1 MPHARD
7 VSGDFA
13 GWKLAAFPRLCPLR
27 YFDFQ
32 FVRMDKIFGGDSEAC
47 GGYLLHT
54 IVCFSV
60 AIILRI
66 LSALTCVTASAQAI
80 HGDCK
85 RTVSLTRDCTQ
96 RHGLSAEAAQDC
108 AVWFHFI

>member
-13 GWKLAAFPRLCPLR
+13 GWKLAAFSRLCPLR
-27 YFDFQ
+27 DFDFQ
-32 FVRMDKIFGGDSEAC
+32 FVRMDEIFGGDSEAR

-54 IVCFSV
+54 IVCFSL

-66 LSALTCVTASAQAI
+66 FSALACVTASTQAI

-85 RTVSLTRDCTQ
+85 RTEIGRASCRERVQIS
-96 RHGLSAEAAQDC
+96 GVGGS
-108 AVWFHFI
+108 